1 MEVQDLCLW
10 YGETQALKNVSMKI
24 PEKSITA
31 RQYMQGLTASKLY
44 GHEELIGKEFSYE
57 EVYPDIYEK
66 LKQKEQEER

>member
-1 MEVQDLCLW
+1 MTLVPYTVLAKDD
-10 YGETQALKNVSMKI
+10 
-24 PEKSITA
+24 EKLPGKTITA

-44 GHEELIGKEFSYE
+44 GHEELIGKEFSYK